1 MNADLDIFSDGYVA
15 FVKEDCPTCLLIEP
29 VLSRLAELG
38 QLNAVFSQDN
48 KDFPALDITIDD
60 SDLRLSFQHGIETV
74 PSLLKFQNGVEVGR
88 LVGWLK
94 SEWEDFC
101 ESPDL
106 CSESFQNFSPGCGSL
121 SVSPDLLPSLEKRYG
136 SGLGSRLVEFAAA
149 EDEVERMYE
158 LGWSDGLPLVPP
170 TSERVLRMLDG
181 TTRSS
186 DEILASVPPNLVDLS
201 IEKIAINAV
210 MAGCK
215 PEYLPIVISALEA
228 VCTDEF
234 NMHGLLAT
242 TMPVGPVMFVNG
254 PIRRNEIGMNSGMN
268 LLGQGNRANSTIG
281 RAVQLTIRNVGGGKP
296 GGVDRAT
303 HGSPAKVGLCF
314 AEDEEGSPWPSY
326 SQSQGFL
333 SSQNTVT
340 VFPGEGP
347 RLITDQLS
355 RSPDELAR
363 SLAIGL
369 ISNCHPKIVLGMD
382 AILVISPEHAAR
394 FADAGWS
401 KDDLNSAIIEQS
413 IRSTDD
419 LIRGANGI
427 AEGLPEDFAGME
439 LPKFRPDGGLI
450 IVFGGGGA
458 GLFSTSIAGWLSGD
472 KGSRYTTKE
481 IAK

>member
-29 VLSRLAELG
+29 VLSRLAESG

-74 PSLLKFQNGVEVGR
+74 PSLLKFQDGVEVGR
-88 LVGWLK
+88 IVGWLK
-94 SEWEDFC
+94 SEWENFC
-101 ESPDL
+101 ESTDL
-106 CSESFQNFSPGCGSL
+106 CSGSFQDFSPGCGSL

-170 TSERVLRMLDG
+170 TSERVLRMLEG

-254 PIRRNEIGMNSGMN
+254 PIRNEIGMNSGMN

-326 SQSQGFL
+326 SHSQGFS

-363 SLAIGL
+363 SLAMGL

-472 KGSRYTTKE
+472 KGSKYMTKE
-481 IAK
+481 IVK

>member
-1 MNADLDIFSDGYVA
+1 
-15 FVKEDCPTCLLIEP
+15 
-29 VLSRLAELG
+29 
-38 QLNAVFSQDN
+38 
-48 KDFPALDITIDD
+48 
-60 SDLRLSFQHGIETV
+60 
-74 PSLLKFQNGVEVGR
+74 
-88 LVGWLK
+88 
-94 SEWEDFC
+94 
-101 ESPDL
+101 
-106 CSESFQNFSPGCGSL
+106 
-121 SVSPDLLPSLEKRYG
+121 
-136 SGLGSRLVEFAAA
+136 
-149 EDEVERMYE
+149 
-158 LGWSDGLPLVPP
+158 
-170 TSERVLRMLDG
+170 
-181 TTRSS
+181 
-186 DEILASVPPNLVDLS
+186 
-201 IEKIAINAV
+201 
-210 MAGCK
+210 
-215 PEYLPIVISALEA
+215 
-228 VCTDEF
+228 
-234 NMHGLLAT
+234 
-242 TMPVGPVMFVNG
+242 MFVNG
-254 PIRRNEIGMNSGMN
+254 PIRNEIGMNSGIN

-326 SQSQGFL
+326 SQSQGFS

-363 SLAIGL
+363 SLAMGL

-472 KGSRYTTKE
+472 KGSKYMTKE
-481 IAK
+481 IVK